1 MSEESKEIGMQFK
14 SIKETSFSNKL
25 NEEILNDFN
34 QDNLELGL
42 GFSVKGFPAEKTIA
56 LSVSISYKY
65 KIGNKHKEFFKFTTE
80 TLFKFENTDDDI
92 IKIEESTV
100 FVADELMS
108 NLLSISIGATRGM
121 MSYKVSS
128 LPIDL
133 VLPLFDIS
141 KLFPNLSK

>member
-25 NEEILNDFN
+25 NDDILNDFN

-42 GFSVKGFPAEKTIA
+42 GFSLKGFPVEKTIA
-56 LSVSISYKY
+56 LSVSIFYKY
-65 KIGNKHKEFFKFTTE
+65 KIGSKHKEIFKFTTE

-92 IKIEESTV
+92 IKIEESKV
-100 FVADELMS
+100 FVADELMA

-141 KLFPNLSK
+141 KLFPNLTK

>member
-1 MSEESKEIGMQFK
+1 MSEESKQIGIQFK

-25 NEEILNDFN
+25 NDEILIDFN
-34 QDNLELGL
+34 HDNLELGV
-42 GFSVKGFPAEKTIA
+42 GFSLQGFPKDKSIG
-56 LSVSISYKY
+56 LSVSIFYKY
-65 KIGNKHKEFFKFTTE
+65 KVGNKHKEFFKFTTE
-80 TLFKFENTDDDI
+80 TLFKFENTYEDI
-92 IKIEESTV
+92 IKIEEKTV
-100 FVADELMS
+100 FVADELMA

-141 KLFPNLSK
+141 NLLPNLGK